1 MAAEAQATG
10 TPVVAAAVGGLT
22 TVVADGTSG
31 LLVDS
36 HDAHDWANAL
46 GRLIDDPV
54 LTARLG
60 AGALEHARDF
70 SWERTAERTLAAYRD
85 AHALMRDE
93 MSV

>member
-1 MAAEAQATG
+1 M
-10 TPVVAAAVGGLT
+10 AAAVGGLT

-46 GRLIDDPV
+46 RRLIDDPA

-60 AGALEHARDF
+60 EGALRHAHDFSPGEDRGAHARGLP
-70 SWERTAERTLAAYRD
+70 RRPHTD
-85 AHALMRDE
+85 A
-93 MSV
+93 